1 MVGIGTVIGIIA
13 VVAVAIFA
21 YFGFYL
27 IQDNQV
33 GIKRRRM
40 FGKAMPQ
47 GHIIAIDGEVGI
59 QADTLMPGLYWKM
72 PIVWKVEKVNVIYI
86 SPDSIGVVNAID
98 GAPMPK
104 GRVLGDEVDSNNFQ
118 DAKLFLQN
126 GGIKGPQVAILRPGV
141 YRINTGAFN
150 VTVAKATK
158 IGEEMIGVVIAEDG
172 RPLPSGYLIAPKPPE
187 AASQE
192 CPYARTHKH
201 FTDGQAFID
210 SGGYRGT
217 QQESLQPGVYY
228 INPLFFTVKPVNI
241 QEVPPGYVAVIRS
254 NIGVELE
261 SKQGAPSFNTGQDDI
276 TTPVHEESETL
287 LISDKNVRG
296 IWKDPVA
303 PGKYNLNPLAFTPY
317 LVPTSAITIDW
328 ANDLQKRHEPD
339 SLNKKTDDFFKFS
352 QLKVTSSDA
361 FTLDVD
367 VRMIIRIRPE
377 NAPFVIARFG
387 SVENLIQQIVHP
399 LIDSS
404 FRNKAGNEKAIEFIK
419 SRTRLQEEALNTAR
433 LEFDKY
439 HVEAQNL
446 LVSYILAPPELMK
459 TQTDKEIAEQQLA
472 QFQKQAEAQ
481 EMRKDVMSKTAQ
493 ADKQG
498 EVVAAQLSIEIERSR
513 ANARRESAEGDK
525 ASAMIIAEGESYK
538 LQKMAEGEAAKI
550 KSIAEAEAAKIEM
563 TGKADG
569 AKIKYIGEA
578 DAMKV
583 KYMGDAEASRIKAVG
598 QAEAYSEKSVGE
610 GLADAFKA
618 QVEAMGGDNIAR
630 LKIVEAIAAGKV
642 QIVPEILV
650 SSNGPSGGGS
660 LGDVLTLLFTQKVA
674 EEAKK
679 AEAAKKPE
687 TIDIKSAELPV
698 KKPEEAETF

>member
-1 MVGIGTVIGIIA
+1 MADLALLI
-13 VVAVAIFA
+13 VVAIVIVIAAF
-21 YFGFYL
+21 FGYSGLYL

-33 GIKRRRM
+33 GIKRKKM
-40 FGKAMPQ
+40 FGKTMPQ
-47 GHIIAIDGEVGI
+47 GHIIALDGEVGI

-72 PIVWKVEKVNVIYI
+72 PFIWAIEKAGVVNIG
-86 SPDSIGVVNAID
+86 PDWIGVVNAID
-98 GAPMPK
+98 GRPMQK
-104 GRVLGDEVDSNNFQ
+104 GRVLGDEVESNNFQ
-118 DAKLFLQN
+118 DAKMFLQN

-141 YRINTGAFN
+141 YRINTAAFN
-150 VTVAKATK
+150 ITFNKATR
-158 IGEEMIGVVIAEDG
+158 IEEEMIGIVIAEDG
-172 RPLPSGYLIAPKPPE
+172 KPLPSGFLIAPKPPE
-187 AASQE
+187 DPSQE
-192 CPYARTHKH
+192 HPNARTHKH
-201 FTDGQAFID
+201 FTDGQAFVD

-228 INPLFFTVKPVNI
+228 INPIQFTVKPVKI

-254 NIGVELE
+254 NIGTELE
-261 SKQGAPSFNTGQDDI
+261 SKRGYPSGNTGADDVG
-276 TTPVHEESETL
+276 TPVHEEAETL
-287 LISDKNVRG
+287 LITDKNVRG
-296 IWKDPVA
+296 IWREPVA

-328 ANDLQKRHEPD
+328 ANDAPAKREVGQKA
-339 SLNKKTDDFFKFS
+339 DDFFKFS

-433 LEFDKY
+433 KEFDKY

-472 QFQKQAEAQ
+472 QFQKQADAQ

-498 EVVAAQLSIEIERSR
+498 EVVAAKLSIEIEQSR
-513 ANARRESAEGDK
+513 ADARKKSAEGDK
-525 ASAMIIAEGESYK
+525 AANMILAEGESYK
-538 LQKMAEGEAAKI
+538 LQKMAEGESAKI
-550 KSIAEAEAAKIEM
+550 KSIAEAEAARTQMIA
-563 TGKADG
+563 KADA
-569 AKIKYIGEA
+569 AKVTYLGE
-578 DAMKV
+578 
-583 KYMGDAEASRIKAVG
+583 AEASRIRNVGESEAYSQKAVG
-598 QAEAYSEKSVGE
+598 EAM
-610 GLADAFKA
+610 ADAYRA

-630 LKIVEAIAAGKV
+630 LKMVEAIAQGNIKV
-642 QIVPEILV
+642 IPDILV
-650 SSNGPSGGGS
+650 SGNGANGS
-660 LGDVLTLLFTQKVA
+660 LGDMLTLFLTQKVIENKKTA
-674 EEAKK
+674 KEVITEAREEERRKVEEEEAH
-679 AEAAKKPE
+679 
-687 TIDIKSAELPV
+687 
-698 KKPEEAETF
+698 

>member
-1 MVGIGTVIGIIA
+1 MVDIVLLA
-13 VVAVAIFA
+13 VVAVVLVVVAIFV
-21 YFGFYL
+21 YSGLYL
-27 IQDNQV
+27 IQDNEV
-33 GIKRRRM
+33 GIKRKKM
-40 FGKAMPQ
+40 FGKSMPQ
-47 GHIIAIDGEVGI
+47 GHIIALDGEVGI

-72 PIVWKVEKVNVIYI
+72 PFIWTVEKVNVINI
-86 SPDSIGVVNAID
+86 GPDWIGMVNAID
-98 GAPMPK
+98 GRPMQK
-104 GRVLGDEVDSNNFQ
+104 GRVLGDEVESNNFQ
-118 DAKLFLQN
+118 DAKMFLQN
-126 GGIKGPQVAILRPGV
+126 GGTKGPQVAILRPGV
-141 YRINTGAFN
+141 YRINMAAFN
-150 VTVAKATK
+150 ITMNRATR
-158 IGEEMIGVVIAEDG
+158 IEEEMIGIVIAEDG
-172 RPLPSGYLIAPKPPE
+172 KPLPSGFLIAPKPPE
-187 AASQE
+187 DPSE
-192 CPYARTHKH
+192 EHPHSRTHKH
-201 FTDGQAFID
+201 FTDGQAFVD

-228 INPLFFTVKPVNI
+228 INPTQFTVKPVKI

-254 NIGVELE
+254 NIGIELE
-261 SKQGAPSFNTGQDDI
+261 SNKGAPCDNTGTDDI
-276 TTPVHEESETL
+276 GTPVHEESETL
-287 LISDKNVRG
+287 LITNKNVRG
-296 IWKDPVA
+296 IWKEPVA

-328 ANDLQKRHEPD
+328 ANDIPKNREANQRA
-339 SLNKKTDDFFKFS
+339 DDFFKFS

-433 LEFDKY
+433 KEFDKY

-481 EMRKDVMSKTAQ
+481 EVRKDVMSKTAQ

-498 EVVAAQLSIEIERSR
+498 EVVAAKLSIEIEQSR
-513 ANARRESAEGDK
+513 ADARKKSAEGDK
-525 ASAMIIAEGESYK
+525 ASAMILAEGESYK

-550 KSIAEAEAAKIEM
+550 RSLAEAEAARTQM
-563 TGKADG
+563 TAKADA
-569 AKIKYIGEA
+569 AKVTYLGEA
-578 DAMKV
+578 DA
-583 KYMGDAEASRIKAVG
+583 SRIRNVG
-598 QAEAYSEKSVGE
+598 ESEAYSQRAVGE
-610 GLADAFKA
+610 AMADAYRA

-630 LKIVEAIAAGKV
+630 LKMVEAIAEGNIK
-642 QIVPEILV
+642 IIPDILV
-650 SSNGPSGGGS
+650 SSSGATGS
-660 LGDVLTLLFTQKVA
+660 LSDMLTLFLTQKVVKEA
-674 EEAKK
+674 EMPKEMAEPKAEIKEKK
-679 AEAAKKPE
+679 AE
-687 TIDIKSAELPV
+687 
-698 KKPEEAETF
+698 EEEPL

>member
-1 MVGIGTVIGIIA
+1 LAGGDFITDPLFIVSVILI
-13 VVAVAIFA
+13 VVAIFFV
-21 YFGFYL
+21 YSGLYL

-33 GIKRRRM
+33 GIKRKKM
-40 FGKAMPQ
+40 LGKTMPQ
-47 GHIIAIDGEVGI
+47 GHIIALDGEVGI

-72 PIVWKVEKVNVIYI
+72 PFIWTVEKAGIVNIG
-86 SPDSIGVVNAID
+86 PDSIGVVNAID
-98 GAPMPK
+98 GKPMQK
-104 GRVLGDEVDSNNFQ
+104 GRVLGDEVESNNFQ
-118 DAKLFLQN
+118 DAKMFLQN

-141 YRINTGAFN
+141 YRINTCAFN
-150 VTVAKATK
+150 IAISKATK
-158 IGEEMIGVVIAEDG
+158 IEEEMIGIVIAEDG

-187 AASQE
+187 EESGE
-192 CPYARTHKH
+192 LPNARVHKH

-217 QQESLQPGVYY
+217 QQESLQPGIYY
-228 INPLFFTVKPVNI
+228 INPLFFSVKPVKI

-254 NIGVELE
+254 NIGIELE
-261 SKQGAPSFNTGQDDI
+261 SKKGNPCDNTGTNDI
-276 TTPVHEESETL
+276 GTPVHEEAETL
-287 LISDKNVRG
+287 LITDKNVRG

-328 ANDLQKRHEPD
+328 ASEMPNRHQPND
-339 SLNKKTDDFFKFS
+339 KTDDFFKFS

-419 SRTRLQEEALNTAR
+419 SRTRLQEEALTTAR
-433 LEFDKY
+433 KEFEKY

-472 QFQKQAEAQ
+472 QFQKQAQAQ

-498 EVVAAQLSIEIERSR
+498 EVVSARLSIEIEQSR
-513 ANARRESAEGDK
+513 ADARKKSAEGDK
-525 ASAMIIAEGESYK
+525 ASAMIIAEGESYR
-538 LQKMAEGEAAKI
+538 LQKMAEGEAARI
-550 KSIAEAEAAKIEM
+550 KYIAEADAAKTEM
-563 TGKADG
+563 TGKAD
-569 AKIKYIGEA
+569 ASKVRYLGE
-578 DAMKV
+578 
-583 KYMGDAEASRIKAVG
+583 AEASRIRNVGESEAYSQKAVG
-598 QAEAYSEKSVGE
+598 EAK
-610 GLADAFKA
+610 ADAYKA
-618 QVEAMGGDNIAR
+618 QVEAMGGDNIAK
-630 LKIVEAIAAGKV
+630 LKIVEALSEGKLKV
-642 QIVPEILV
+642 VPDILV
-650 SSNGPSGGGS
+650 SSNGENGN
-660 LGDVLTLLFTQKVA
+660 LGDILTLFFTQNVQEKAKAVRVEETRKIEQIRKV
-674 EEAKK
+674 EE
-679 AEAAKKPE
+679 E
-687 TIDIKSAELPV
+687 
-698 KKPEEAETF
+698 

>member
-1 MVGIGTVIGIIA
+1 MADIGLLILGAIVIA
-13 VVAVAIFA
+13 VAAFFV
-21 YFGFYL
+21 YSGLYL
-27 IQDNQV
+27 IQDNEV
-33 GIKRRRM
+33 GIKRKKM
-40 FGKAMPQ
+40 FGKTMPQ
-47 GHIIAIDGEVGI
+47 GHIIALDGEVGI

-72 PIVWKVEKVNVIYI
+72 PFIWAVEKVKVVNIG
-86 SPDSIGVVNAID
+86 PDWIGMVNAID
-98 GAPMPK
+98 GRPMQK
-104 GRVLGDEVDSNNFQ
+104 GRVLGDEVESNNFQ
-118 DAKLFLQN
+118 DAKMFLQN

-141 YRINTGAFN
+141 YRINTAAFN
-150 VTVAKATK
+150 ITLTRATR
-158 IGEEMIGVVIAEDG
+158 IEEEMIGIVIAEDG

-187 AASQE
+187 DPSQE
-192 CPYARTHKH
+192 HPNARTHKH
-201 FTDGQAFID
+201 FTDGQAFVD

-228 INPLFFTVKPVNI
+228 INPIQFTVKPVKI

-261 SKQGAPSFNTGQDDI
+261 AKMGFPSSNSDSDDI
-276 TTPVHEESETL
+276 GTHVHEEPETL
-287 LISDKNVRG
+287 LITDKNVRG
-296 IWKDPVA
+296 IWKEPVA

-328 ANDLQKRHEPD
+328 ANDMPAKHEA
-339 SLNKKTDDFFKFS
+339 SQRADDFFKFS

-433 LEFDKY
+433 KEFEKY

-498 EVVAAQLSIEIERSR
+498 EVVAAKLSIEIEQSR
-513 ANARRESAEGDK
+513 ADARKKSAEGDK
-525 ASAMIIAEGESYK
+525 AANMILAEGESYK
-538 LQKMAEGEAAKI
+538 LQKMAEGESAKI
-550 KSIAEAEAAKIEM
+550 KSIAEAEAAKTQMI
-563 TGKADG
+563 AR
-569 AKIKYIGEA
+569 A
-578 DAMKV
+578 DAAKV
-583 KYMGDAEASRIKAVG
+583 KYLGEAEASRIKNVG
-598 QAEAYSEKSVGE
+598 ESEAYSQKAVGE
-610 GLADAFKA
+610 AMADAYRA

-630 LKIVEAIAAGKV
+630 LKMVEAIAQGNIK
-642 QIVPEILV
+642 IIPDILV
-650 SSNGPSGGGS
+650 SSNGETGN
-660 LGDVLTLLFTQKVA
+660 LGDMLTLFLTQKVI
-674 EEAKK
+674 EQAKK
-679 AEAAKKPE
+679 PGAEAKKPE
-687 TIDIKSAELPV
+687 EKKDKPAE
-698 KKPEEAETF
+698 EEETF

>member
-1 MVGIGTVIGIIA
+1 MADMGILLNPFFIAGAIIV
-13 VVAVAIFA
+13 VVAAILV
-21 YFGFYL
+21 YSGLYL

-33 GIKRRRM
+33 GIKRKKM
-40 FGKAMPQ
+40 FGKPMPQ
-47 GHIIAIDGEVGI
+47 GHIIALDGEVGI

-72 PIVWKVEKVNVIYI
+72 PFIWTVDKVNVVFIE
-86 SPDSIGVVNAID
+86 PDSIGVVNAID
-98 GAPMPK
+98 GKPMQK
-104 GRVLGDEVDSNNFQ
+104 GRVLGDEVESNNFQ
-118 DAKLFLQN
+118 DAKMFFQN

-141 YRINTGAFN
+141 YRINTSAFS
-150 VTVAKATK
+150 VTVSKATR

-187 AASQE
+187 QISEEFAN
-192 CPYARTHKH
+192 ARTHKH
-201 FTDGQAFID
+201 FTDGQAFVD

-228 INPLFFTVKPVNI
+228 INPLLFTVKPVKI

-254 NIGVELE
+254 NIGIELE
-261 SKQGAPSFNTGQDDI
+261 SKKGDPCDNTGSDDI
-276 TTPVHEESETL
+276 GTPVHEEAETL
-287 LISDKNVRG
+287 LITDKNVRG
-296 IWKDPVA
+296 IWKEPVA

-328 ANDLQKRHEPD
+328 ANEMPTRHETD
-339 SLNKKTDDFFKFS
+339 TSRSIGDDFFKFN

-419 SRTRLQEEALNTAR
+419 SRTRLQEEALSTAR
-433 LEFDKY
+433 KEFEKY

-481 EMRKDVMSKTAQ
+481 EIRKDVISKTAQ

-498 EVVAAQLSIEIERSR
+498 EVMAAKLSIEIEQSR
-513 ANARRESAEGDK
+513 ADARRRTAEGEK
-525 ASAMIIAEGESYK
+525 AYNMTLAEGESYR

-550 KSIAEAEAAKIEM
+550 KYLAEAEAAQTEM
-563 TGKADG
+563 TGKAD
-569 AKIKYIGEA
+569 ASKIRYLGE
-578 DAMKV
+578 
-583 KYMGDAEASRIKAVG
+583 AEASRIRNVG
-598 QAEAYSEKSVGE
+598 ESEAYSQKAIGE
-610 GLADAFKA
+610 AKADAYKA
-618 QVEAMGGDNIAR
+618 QVEAMGGDNIAM
-630 LKIVEAIAAGKV
+630 LKVVEAIAEGNLK
-642 QIVPEILV
+642 IIPDILV
-650 SSNGPSGGGS
+650 SSNGASGN
-660 LGDVLTLLFTQKVA
+660 LGDILTLFLTQKVA
-674 EEAKK
+674 KDAKK
-679 AEAAKKPE
+679 AGEEETEKPKEEDKKRIEEE
-687 TIDIKSAELPV
+687 TI
-698 KKPEEAETF
+698 

>member
-1 MVGIGTVIGIIA
+1 MADIGLLILGAIVIA
-13 VVAVAIFA
+13 VAAFFV
-21 YFGFYL
+21 YSGLYL
-27 IQDNQV
+27 IQDNEV
-33 GIKRRRM
+33 GIKRKKM
-40 FGKAMPQ
+40 FGKTMPQ
-47 GHIIAIDGEVGI
+47 GHIIALDGEVGI

-72 PIVWKVEKVNVIYI
+72 PFIWAVEKVKVVNIG
-86 SPDSIGVVNAID
+86 PDWIGMVNAID
-98 GAPMPK
+98 GRPMQK
-104 GRVLGDEVDSNNFQ
+104 GRVLGDEVESNNFQ
-118 DAKLFLQN
+118 DAKMFLQN

-141 YRINTGAFN
+141 YRINTAAFN
-150 VTVAKATK
+150 ITLTRATR
-158 IGEEMIGVVIAEDG
+158 IEEEMIGIVIAEDG

-187 AASQE
+187 DPSQE
-192 CPYARTHKH
+192 HPNARTHKH
-201 FTDGQAFID
+201 FTDGQAFVD

-228 INPLFFTVKPVNI
+228 INPIQFTVKPVKI

-261 SKQGAPSFNTGQDDI
+261 SKMGFPSNNSDSDDI
-276 TTPVHEESETL
+276 GTPVHEEPETL
-287 LISDKNVRG
+287 LITDKNVRG
-296 IWKDPVA
+296 IWKEPVA

-328 ANDLQKRHEPD
+328 ANDMPAKHEA
-339 SLNKKTDDFFKFS
+339 SQRADDFFKFS

-433 LEFDKY
+433 KEFEKY

-498 EVVAAQLSIEIERSR
+498 EVVAAKLSIEIEQSR
-513 ANARRESAEGDK
+513 ADARKKSAEGDK
-525 ASAMIIAEGESYK
+525 AANMILAEGESYK
-538 LQKMAEGEAAKI
+538 LQKMAEGESAKI
-550 KSIAEAEAAKIEM
+550 KSIAEAEAAKTQMI
-563 TGKADG
+563 AR
-569 AKIKYIGEA
+569 A
-578 DAMKV
+578 DAAKV
-583 KYMGDAEASRIKAVG
+583 KYLGEAEASRIKNVG
-598 QAEAYSEKSVGE
+598 ESEAYSQKAVGE
-610 GLADAFKA
+610 AMADAYRA

-630 LKIVEAIAAGKV
+630 LKMVEAIAQGNIK
-642 QIVPEILV
+642 IIPDILV
-650 SSNGPSGGGS
+650 SSNGETGN
-660 LGDVLTLLFTQKVA
+660 LGDMLTLFLTQKVIA
-674 EEAKK
+674 QAKK
-679 AEAAKKPE
+679 PGAEAKKPE
-687 TIDIKSAELPV
+687 EKKDKPAE
-698 KKPEEAETF
+698 EEETF

>member
-1 MVGIGTVIGIIA
+1 LADIGLMIALVIVIV
-13 VVAVAIFA
+13 VVAVFI
-21 YFGFYL
+21 YSGLYL

-33 GIKRRRM
+33 GIKRKKM
-40 FGKAMPQ
+40 FGKTMPQ
-47 GHIIAIDGEVGI
+47 GHIIALDGEVGI

-72 PIVWKVEKVNVIYI
+72 PIIWTIERVNVVYI
-86 SPDSIGVVNAID
+86 GPDSIGVVNAID
-98 GAPMPK
+98 GRPMQK
-104 GRVLGDEVDSNNFQ
+104 GRVLGDEVESNNFQ
-118 DAKLFLQN
+118 DAKMFLQN

-141 YRINTGAFN
+141 YRINTCAFN
-150 VTVAKATK
+150 VTVSKATR
-158 IGEEMIGVVIAEDG
+158 IEEEMIGVVIAEDG
-172 RPLPSGYLIAPKPPE
+172 HPLPSGYLIAPKPTE
-187 AASQE
+187 DASGE
-192 CPYARTHKH
+192 RPNARTHKH

-228 INPLFFTVKPVNI
+228 INPLFFTVKPVRI

-254 NIGVELE
+254 NIGTELE
-261 SKQGAPSFNTGQDDI
+261 SKKGMPSDNTGLNDI
-276 TTPVHEESETL
+276 GTPVHEEAETL
-287 LISDKNVRG
+287 LITDKNVRG

-328 ANDLQKRHEPD
+328 ANDMQMRHD
-339 SLNKKTDDFFKFS
+339 RNVSDVKTDDFFKFN

-419 SRTRLQEEALNTAR
+419 SRTRLQEEALKTAR
-433 LEFDKY
+433 LEFEKY

-498 EVVAAQLSIEIERSR
+498 EVVSARLSIEIEQSR
-513 ANARRESAEGDK
+513 ADARKKAAEGDK
-525 ASAMIIAEGESYK
+525 AANMILAEGESYK
-538 LQKMAEGEAAKI
+538 LQKMAEGEAARI
-550 KSIAEAEAAKIEM
+550 KSIAEADAARTEM
-563 TGKADG
+563 TGKAD
-569 AKIKYIGEA
+569 AS
-578 DAMKV
+578 KV
-583 KYMGDAEASRIKAVG
+583 KYLGEAEASRIRNVGESEAYSQKAVG
-598 QAEAYSEKSVGE
+598 EAM
-610 GLADAFKA
+610 ADAYKA

-630 LKIVEAIAAGKV
+630 LKIVEAIADGK
-642 QIVPEILV
+642 IKIIPDILV
-650 SSNGPSGGGS
+650 SSSGANGN
-660 LGDVLTLLFTQKVA
+660 LNDILTLFFTQKVI
-674 EEAKK
+674 EQ
-679 AEAAKKPE
+679 
-687 TIDIKSAELPV
+687 T
-698 KKPEEAETF
+698 KKPEEIDLKKAEIDTKKAKDAETF

>member
-1 MVGIGTVIGIIA
+1 MVDISVLI
-13 VVAVAIFA
+13 VVAVVLVLAIIFA
-21 YFGFYL
+21 YSGLYL
-27 IQDNQV
+27 IQDDQV
-33 GIKRRRM
+33 GIKRKKM

-47 GHIIAIDGEVGI
+47 GHIIALDGEVGI

-72 PIVWKVEKVNVIYI
+72 PLIWAVDRVGVVRIG
-86 SPDSIGVVNAID
+86 PDSIGVVNAID
-98 GAPMPK
+98 GRPMQK
-104 GRVLGDEVDSNNFQ
+104 GRVLGDEVESNNFQ
-118 DAKLFLQN
+118 DAKMFLQN

-141 YRINTGAFN
+141 YRINTAAFN
-150 VTVAKATK
+150 ITVSGATR
-158 IGEEMIGVVIAEDG
+158 IEEEMIGIVIAEDG
-172 RPLPSGYLIAPKPPE
+172 RPLPSGYLIAPKPAEEPSAE
-187 AASQE
+187 FASSR
-192 CPYARTHKH
+192 PHKH
-201 FTDGQAFID
+201 FTDGQAFVD

-217 QQESLQPGVYY
+217 QQESLQPGAYY
-228 INPLFFTVKPVNI
+228 INPLHFTVKPVKI

-254 NIGVELE
+254 NIGIELE
-261 SKQGAPSFNTGQDDI
+261 SKKGDPCDNTGSDDI
-276 TTPVHEESETL
+276 GTPVHEEAETL
-287 LISDKNVRG
+287 LITDKNVRG
-296 IWKDPVA
+296 IWKEPVA

-328 ANDLQKRHEPD
+328 ANDVPTKSSIGAAND
-339 SLNKKTDDFFKFS
+339 KADDFFKFS

-433 LEFDKY
+433 KEFDKY

-481 EMRKDVMSKTAQ
+481 EMRKDVISKTAQ

-498 EVVAAQLSIEIERSR
+498 EVVAAKLSIEIEQSR
-513 ANARRESAEGDK
+513 ADARRKSAEGDK
-525 ASAMIIAEGESYK
+525 AANMILAEGESYK
-538 LQKMAEGEAAKI
+538 VQKMAEGEAARI
-550 KSIAEAEAAKIEM
+550 KFIAEADAAKTQM
-563 TGKADG
+563 TAKADA
-569 AKIKYIGEA
+569 AKVKFLGEA
-578 DAMKV
+578 DA
-583 KYMGDAEASRIKAVG
+583 SRIRNVG
-598 QAEAYSEKSVGE
+598 ESEAYSQRAIGE
-610 GLADAFKA
+610 AKADAYRA

-630 LKIVEAIAAGKV
+630 LKMIEAIAEGNIK
-642 QIVPEILV
+642 IIPEILV
-650 SSNGPSGGGS
+650 SSNGTGGS
-660 LGDVLTLLFTQKVA
+660 LNDIMTLFLTQKVA
-674 EEAKK
+674 EEAGRTKTEVPKKVKEEPKK
-679 AEAAKKPE
+679 AEE
-687 TIDIKSAELPV
+687 GEDR
-698 KKPEEAETF
+698 F

>member
-1 MVGIGTVIGIIA
+1 MADLGFLTSPLFIMGVIVLVIVLIMVYSGL
-13 VVAVAIFA
+13 
-21 YFGFYL
+21 YL
-27 IQDNQV
+27 IQDHEV
-33 GIKRRRM
+33 GIKRKKM
-40 FGKAMPQ
+40 FGKTMPQ

-72 PIVWKVEKVNVIYI
+72 PFIWAVEKVNVVCIG
-86 SPDSIGVVNAID
+86 PDSIGVVNAID
-98 GAPMPK
+98 GMPMQK
-104 GRVLGDEVDSNNFQ
+104 GRVLGDEVESNNFQ
-118 DAKLFLQN
+118 DAKMFLQN

-141 YRINTGAFN
+141 YRINTCAFN
-150 VTVAKATK
+150 VTVSKATR
-158 IGEEMIGVVIAEDG
+158 IEEEMIGVVIAEDG
-172 RPLPSGYLIAPKPPE
+172 RPLPSGYLIAPKPSEQVTNGFPN
-187 AASQE
+187 
-192 CPYARTHKH
+192 ARTHKH
-201 FTDGQAFID
+201 FTDGQAFLD
-210 SGGYRGT
+210 SDGYRGT

-228 INPLFFTVKPVNI
+228 INPLFFTVKPVKI

-254 NIGVELE
+254 NIGIELE
-261 SKQGAPSFNTGQDDI
+261 SKKGVPSDNSGTNDI
-276 TTPVHEESETL
+276 GTPVHEEAETL
-287 LISDKNVRG
+287 LITDKNVRG
-296 IWKDPVA
+296 IWKEPVA

-328 ANDLQKRHEPD
+328 ANDISMRHDASGSNE
-339 SLNKKTDDFFKFS
+339 KTDDFFKFS

-433 LEFDKY
+433 KEFEKY

-481 EMRKDVMSKTAQ
+481 EMRKDVISKTAQ

-498 EVVAAQLSIEIERSR
+498 EVMAAKLSIEIEQSR
-513 ANARRESAEGDK
+513 ADARRRTAEGEK
-525 ASAMIIAEGESYK
+525 AYNMTLAEGESYR

-550 KSIAEAEAAKIEM
+550 KSIAEAEAAKTEM
-563 TGKADG
+563 TGKAD
-569 AKIKYIGEA
+569 ASKIRYLGE
-578 DAMKV
+578 
-583 KYMGDAEASRIKAVG
+583 AEASRIRNVG
-598 QAEAYSEKSVGE
+598 ESEAYSEKAVGE
-610 GLADAFKA
+610 GKADAYKA
-618 QVEAMGGDNIAR
+618 QVDAMGEANIAR
-630 LKIVEAIAAGKV
+630 LKIIEAIAEGKLK
-642 QIVPEILV
+642 IVPDVLV
-650 SSNGPSGGGS
+650 SSNGASGNLS
-660 LGDVLTLLFTQKVA
+660 DVLTLFLTQKVIK
-674 EEAKK
+674 EN
-679 AEAAKKPE
+679 KKPQE
-687 TIDIKSAELPV
+687 LDLAKVKEEVAKLAED
-698 KKPEEAETF
+698 EEPI